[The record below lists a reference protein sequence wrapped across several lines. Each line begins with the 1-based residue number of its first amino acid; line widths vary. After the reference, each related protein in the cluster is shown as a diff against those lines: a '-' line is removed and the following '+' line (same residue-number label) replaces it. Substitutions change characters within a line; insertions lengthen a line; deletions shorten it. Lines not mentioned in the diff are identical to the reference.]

1 MLTALAQLQPHQEV
15 RLRLQIALQPGRHEW
30 IELFAKGHA
39 PADDNHP
46 APRIT
51 AAFHLINDRVRQEQQ
66 LLYLAQHDALTNL
79 LNRRTIL
86 ERLETAIAPNDQRDP
101 HLAVLF
107 VDLDEFKRINDSH
120 GHAAGDLVLQET
132 ASRIQQCIRHGDS
145 VGRLGGD
152 ELLVVLRNIHTAAD
166 AMDVAH
172 KIHQA
177 CQRPVLYQRTS
188 IAISVSIGVGLAQPG
203 DSPAALQI
211 RADQALYSAKEQGRN
226 RVIQVHS
233 APP

>member
-1 MLTALAQLQPHQEV
+1 
-15 RLRLQIALQPGRHEW
+15 
-30 IELFAKGHA
+30 
-39 PADDNHP
+39 
-46 APRIT
+46 
-51 AAFHLINDRVRQEQQ
+51 
-66 LLYLAQHDALTNL
+66 
-79 LNRRTIL
+79 
-86 ERLETAIAPNDQRDP
+86 
-101 HLAVLF
+101 
-107 VDLDEFKRINDSH
+107 
-120 GHAAGDLVLQET
+120 
-132 ASRIQQCIRHGDS
+132 

-226 RVIQVHS
+226 RVIQVKS
-233 APP
+233 ALP